1 MWRELGGR
9 QSWYAGEALRLY
21 FDNNVYNRP
30 FDDLS
35 VPRNREEAQAVEGL
49 FEKVVVGE
57 VELYGSFVLE
67 LENSR
72 LSQILRRERVGALIS
87 LARSRVERDAA
98 LLARA
103 EWLQRG
109 GLRKYDALHLAAAE
123 RAEVDYFV
131 TCDDRLLKEARR
143 IGVVETVT
151 PLELFDKEVF

>member
-1 MWRELGGR
+1 MGGR
-9 QSWYAGEALRLY
+9 RTWYAGEALRLY

-49 FEKVVVGE
+49 FEKVVAGE
-57 VELYGSFVLE
+57 VELYSSFVLE

-98 LLARA
+98 LLSRA
-103 EWLQRG
+103 EWFQRG
-109 GLRKYDALHLAAAE
+109 GLREYDALHLAAAE
-123 RAEVDYFV
+123 WAEVDYFV
-131 TCDDRLLKEARR
+131 TCDDRLLREARR
-143 IGVVETVT
+143 TGVVETVT
-151 PLELFDKEVF
+151 PLELFEKDVL